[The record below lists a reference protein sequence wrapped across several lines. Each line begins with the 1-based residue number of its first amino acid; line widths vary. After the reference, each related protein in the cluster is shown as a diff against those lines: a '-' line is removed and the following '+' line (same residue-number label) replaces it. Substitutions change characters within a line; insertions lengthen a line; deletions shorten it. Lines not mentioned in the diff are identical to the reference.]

1 MIINGYVFTR
11 IDKGIKVLN
20 LNLFN
25 NAALLIENGDVLET
39 DMDDIEI
46 KIVYDYLIGNMIN
59 NTKIL

>member
-25 NAALLIENGDVLET
+25 SAALLIENGDILET

-46 KIVYDYLIGNMIN
+46 KIVCDYLIGNI
-59 NTKIL
+59 